1 MNILFLLCACVLEP
15 VALTCLPNRN
25 CPCLISYPLLV
36 ELEPG
41 CPSPPLSPSTLAP
54 LKSEQTLKAQ
64 CPHWADLSKTCFLAE
79 SFPTA
84 AMCYCHPLLAH
95 IFSFLKKNSSVF
107 FFFGHLFTCAY
118 IVWVISPPCPTPPP
132 FSLPSQF
139 QAGPVLPLSL
149 ILLKKRHMHNKEDKA
164 VLLVELRIAIQKDSY
179 CFCVPMCYDPCWF
192 NSNWSLHWF
201 LIPCSW

>member
-95 IFSFLKKNSSVF
+95 IFSFLKKNSPVFF

-118 IVWVISPPCPTPPP
+118 IGSFLHPAPFHPLSPH
-132 FSLPSQF
+132 SQF
-139 QAGPVLPLSL
+139 QARPVLPLSL
-149 ILLKKRHMHNKEDKA
+149 ILLKKRHMHRKTK
-164 VLLVELRIAIQKDSY
+164 R
-179 CFCVPMCYDPCWF
+179 FC
-192 NSNWSLHWF
+192 
-201 LIPCSW
+201 

>member
-95 IFSFLKKNSSVF
+95 TFSFLKKIPQSF
-107 FFFGHLFTCAY
+107 FFLVIYSHVHTLGHFSTL
-118 IVWVISPPCPTPPP
+118 PP
-132 FSLPSQF
+132 FTPFPPTLSF
-139 QAGPVLPLSL
+139 RHVLFCPY
-149 ILLKKRHMHNKEDKA
+149 RWFCW
-164 VLLVELRIAIQKDSY
+164 RKDICIGRQSG
-179 CFCVPMCYDPCWF
+179 FA
-192 NSNWSLHWF
+192 S
-201 LIPCSW
+201 